1 MENKEHTNQN
11 PDMEI
16 IPDQEENSS
25 SVPVEENQKETT
37 KPAEETTDS
46 TEKRDNQP
54 EEEDTPPSADL
65 KEEHPAPSAKP
76 EDQPAPSEETPGKK
90 EIPLEKPTEKKSAEK
105 KPARKPVEEEKV
117 EGQGSRVEE
126 KDKKT
131 QKKEEEEKPA
141 EKPVEEEKVEG
152 QGSRVGEK
160 DKKTQKKEEEEKP
173 AEKPVEEEKVEGR
186 GSRVGEKDKKTP
198 KKEEEEKP
206 AEKPM
211 EEEKVEGRGSRVGE
225 KDKKTPKKEEEKP
238 SPVITPAEPLLL
250 KAKSDEPQPEEVK
263 HEVVAEKKEEKKEED
278 FSTYSREQLVELL
291 KTAVTEPD
299 INSVKTRIALI
310 KVAFLKKKEEDA
322 EDGEQTA
329 EGDDSPKKTKSQ
341 DHLNIRFNELFSV
354 YKTNRS
360 RFLEE
365 QEKLKKVNL
374 EKKLQILEELRKLI
388 SSEEA
393 LKKTYD
399 EFRILQE
406 QWKEIGMVPRNEIN
420 NLWQNY
426 HFLVEKF
433 FEKVKLNKELK
444 DLDMKKNMEAKIEL
458 CEKTEELLLEPSIL
472 KSFKQLQKYH
482 ENWKEIGPV
491 PSAKKD
497 EIWERFKNATD
508 KINERRR
515 EYYASIEEEQ
525 GKNLETKTALCQQA
539 EEALTLINETIK
551 DWQESTQKVNEL
563 LNIWKSIGPVP
574 QKHNAEIWSRFK
586 SCLDMFFTNKKEYF
600 DKLKE
605 QQMHNYNLKVDLCMQ
620 AEAIKDNTD
629 WKKTTNDLIRLQG
642 EWKKLGP
649 VPRKHSDKIWKRFR
663 ASCDVFFNAKSAY
676 FANIHIHEDENLK
689 GKEELLEKLK
699 DHQFSDNKNKNLEDL
714 KNFQREWTQIGY
726 VPIKERDRLQ
736 NEFRKLVN
744 EHLDKLKISEVE
756 MTTVSYQTKMESMRN
771 DPQARRLMGRERDNL
786 MGKIN
791 KLREDLNLWE
801 NNIGFLANSKNTNIL
816 RAEFEK
822 KIERTKNNIM
832 VMEAK
837 LKILR
842 QQ

>member
-16 IPDQEENSS
+16 MPDQEENSS

-54 EEEDTPPSADL
+54 AEKDTPPSADL

-76 EDQPAPSEETPGKK
+76 EDQPAPSEETPGKE
-90 EIPLEKPTEKKSAEK
+90 EIPLE
-105 KPARKPVEEEKV
+105 KPVEEEKV
-117 EGQGSRVEE
+117 EGRESKVEEEKVGE

-131 QKKEEEEKPA
+131 EKKEEEEKPIEEKPA
-141 EKPVEEEKVEG
+141 EKPVEEERVEG
-152 QGSRVGEK
+152 RGSK
-160 DKKTQKKEEEEKP
+160 
-173 AEKPVEEEKVEGR
+173 VEEEKVE
-186 GSRVGEKDKKTP
+186 EKEKKT
-198 KKEEEEKP
+198 
-206 AEKPM
+206 
-211 EEEKVEGRGSRVGE
+211 
-225 KDKKTPKKEEEKP
+225 
-238 SPVITPAEPLLL
+238 
-250 KAKSDEPQPEEVK
+250 
-263 HEVVAEKKEEKKEED
+263 EKKEED
-278 FSTYSREQLVELL
+278 FSTYTREQLVELL
-291 KTAVTEPD
+291 KIAVTEPD

-322 EDGEQTA
+322 KDGEQTA
-329 EGDDSPKKTKSQ
+329 EGDDSPKKPKSQ
-341 DHLNIRFNELFSV
+341 DDLNIRFNELFSV

-539 EEALTLINETIK
+539 EETLTLINETIK
-551 DWQESTQKVNEL
+551 DWQERTQKVNEL

-605 QQMHNYNLKVDLCMQ
+605 QQMHNYNIKVDLCVQ

-642 EWKKLGP
+642 EWKKIGP

-689 GKEELLEKLK
+689 VKEELLKKLK
-699 DHQFSDNKNKNLEDL
+699 DHQFSDDKNKNLEDL

-756 MTTVSYQTKMESMRN
+756 MTTVSYQTKMESMKN
-771 DPQARRLMGRERDNL
+771 DPQARRLIGRERDNL

-791 KLREDLNLWE
+791 KLQEDLNLWE
-801 NNIGFLANSKNTNIL
+801 NNIGFLANSKSTNIL

-822 KIERTKNNIM
+822 KIERTKNNLM